1 MLSPVTIWCEGQG
14 FIGDGKYQVQCIKI
28 IVTKIN
34 EGIIYMLVAA
44 ICVTNYNDD
53 LITKAQWVGCFQY
66 RPGSVRLL
74 KKKSVEIF
82 NWGAIFSRVFLG
94 MSSISGIKGKPYI
107 SGLRENVTDT
117 RNIM

>member
-1 MLSPVTIWCEGQG
+1 MAKIANADPSYNMLWRTG

-66 RPGSVRLL
+66 RPGSGRLL
-74 KKKSVEIF
+74 KIESDSWRAWV
-82 NWGAIFSRVFLG
+82 G
-94 MSSISGIKGKPYI
+94 
-107 SGLRENVTDT
+107 
-117 RNIM
+117 